1 MSTFY
6 ALLLLAAT
14 AVMIIGLARKARQ
27 YRATPAPLKIPV
39 TPAPKSVGGVVYRM
53 AKEVLLFASLFRSN
67 KWIWMFGYLFHV
79 GLALA
84 FIRHLRYVIS
94 PDNLLWPLISLE
106 IVQSFGKYAGIFMI
120 LGLAGLLARRILV
133 ARVRYISAPSD
144 YLMLILIMVIGMS
157 GLVMS
162 FIPAA
167 YIDIVQL
174 KSFMMGITSIT
185 GFEINELPVS
195 GPLLVH
201 LGLVAVLGF
210 VLPISKLLHI
220 PGVFYSPT
228 RNQID
233 NPREKRHIVE
243 WAKELDEKR
252 GTYPEFNKKDE
263 S

>member
-1 MSTFY
+1 MSTIY
-6 ALLLLAAT
+6 ALMLLAAT
-14 AVMIIGLARKARQ
+14 AVMVIGLARKARQ

-53 AKEVLLFASLFRSN
+53 AKEIILFASLFRSN
-67 KWIWMFGYLFHV
+67 KWTWIFGYLFHI

-84 FIRHLRYVIS
+84 FIRHLRYVID
-94 PDNLLWPLISLE
+94 PDGLFGFIWPLISLE
-106 IVQSFGKYAGIFMI
+106 IVQSFGKYAGIFMV

-144 YLMLILIMVIGMS
+144 YLMLILIMIIGTS
-157 GLVMS
+157 GLTMS

-167 YIDIVQL
+167 YIDIVQMKNFML
-174 KSFMMGITSIT
+174 GMLSFD
-185 GFEINELPVS
+185 FQELPES
-195 GPLLVH
+195 SILLIH

-220 PGVFYSPT
+220 PGIFYAPT
-228 RNQID
+228 RNQVD

-252 GTYPEFNKKDE
+252 GTYPEFKKD
-263 S
+263 